1 MTPCQRS
8 PLSRALALALVALAF
23 AAPARPVPAQA
34 QGAGFSPSYTFL
46 KAVEDGDVLGAKRLM
61 DQPGSTIVNTRKL
74 DTGETALHIV
84 TRRRDI
90 GWMNFLIG
98 GGADPNARDRAGNTP
113 LHVAVERSFLD
124 GARVLLARG
133 AQVDRAN
140 NSGETPLIK
149 AVQLKD
155 AAMVR
160 FLLDQKANP
169 DLTDSVAG
177 YSARDYALQD
187 RRNTAIARLFERPA
201 AEPAGPAATPVAP
214 APAAPAPGDGPP
226 SAP

>member
-1 MTPCQRS
+1 MPGIQHPFLTRTVA
-8 PLSRALALALVALAF
+8 LVIAALAPAGAAL
-23 AAPARPVPAQA
+23 A

-84 TRRRDI
+84 TRRRDL
-90 GWMNFLIG
+90 GWINFLLG
-98 GGADPNARDRAGNTP
+98 GGADPNARDRQGNTA
-113 LHVAVERSFLD
+113 LHVAVDRSFLD

-133 AQVDRAN
+133 AQVDRPN
-140 NSGETPLIK
+140 NAGETALIK

-155 AAMVR
+155 APMVR

-169 DLTDSVAG
+169 DLTDNVAG
-177 YSARDYALQD
+177 LSARDYALQD
-187 RRNTAIARLFERPA
+187 RRNSAIARLFDRPA
-201 AEPAGPAATPVAP
+201 ADPAGPAATTVAP
-214 APAAPAPGDGPP
+214 APATPPQGSPP